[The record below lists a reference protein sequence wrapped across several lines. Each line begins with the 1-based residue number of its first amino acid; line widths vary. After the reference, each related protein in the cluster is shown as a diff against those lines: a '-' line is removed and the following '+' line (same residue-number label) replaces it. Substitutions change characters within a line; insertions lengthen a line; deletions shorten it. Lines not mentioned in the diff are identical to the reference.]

1 MRIGDWSSEVCSS
14 DLNRDARDR
23 QRGFADA
30 MANIAGERSPVLL
43 PGDFSEEAGAEAAR
57 LLPQGQLPAAAVF
70 AAHDPLGHASCRE
83 RLCHDLYISVSA
95 GLLQT
100 KHDNCTD
107 PMNLP
112 RHA

>member
-30 MANIAGERSPVLL
+30 MAKIAGERSPVIL

-57 LLPQGQLPAAAVF
+57 LLLQGQLPADAVF
-70 AAHDPLGHASCRE
+70 AANDLMAVGCIMQLAEAELGRASR
-83 RLCHDLYISVSA
+83 RGSV
-95 GLLQT
+95 
-100 KHDNCTD
+100 CTYG
-107 PMNLP
+107 
-112 RHA
+112 